1 MAISVTNLS
10 KTYRGKDTP
19 AVEALKGVTFA
30 LPSAGLVFILGK
42 SGCGKTTLMNM
53 IGGLDS
59 FDGGDLTI
67 DGRSVKSFSDGELI
81 RYRNRQVGFVYQ
93 ENNLLDEYTVERNV
107 GMALALQGKKDY
119 KEEVARALS
128 AVELD
133 GCAKAKPNRLSGGQK
148 QRVAIARAIVKRPK
162 ILLCDEPT
170 GSLDEET
177 GETIFALLKQI
188 SKSTLVVVV
197 SHDREAAEAF
207 GDRVIELRSGR
218 VVSDRVLSA
227 IQEGQADA
235 CPEAREAKG
244 RIGFPVRDVFKMGAG
259 LLFARPVRMVVAF
272 VMCLMTFTLF
282 GMADAVTAYDRD
294 VAVFNTMQSCGAYH
308 IWYGGVDSQS
318 LSKLDVQIL
327 QDAAGED
334 IRLDMIHDDL
344 RGEFNELDMDMAY
357 PDYYNAIYQNQG
369 YAEIDESLL
378 KDYDFKLVAGR
389 LPQADDEA
397 VITLL
402 TFHNLQRFGTFAE
415 EIDEYSDILFKTV
428 SIGEGE
434 QLRSF
439 KVVGVLDT
447 KFNTSLYGTSYGEY
461 MDPNSLT
468 QEMYGALQEM
478 LYQGMH
484 NILYLQKGYYA
495 AHNAPQ
501 TFWEQENI
509 AHMAFSDFDIYAGLL
524 HLADESFLQ
533 SVGEG
538 DWFYR
543 VEDIDIMRDTGV
555 IIRTGSVEEL
565 YRKYLNSLVES
576 FASDNWQEVAERFT
590 ADMGED
596 STCVD
601 YELYIL
607 NHTDEDGN
615 VYQPGYDRAY
625 FEKEAIDH
633 FLAALQGE
641 LPLASEKHGWNFSVP
656 VAGVIEDE
664 TLPLIKTEFHLSEDL
679 FNKICDDALDFGQYE
694 FAVCSGFVTPYKGS
708 DEYKMRLIRFTQDI
722 LKDGKAAYAPD
733 GDAFSIVGD
742 IDHTACTV
750 RNIFLYVTA
759 GAVVLS
765 VLLLMYYTSGVVQ
778 EKRREIG
785 IMHALGAKRSD
796 ILKIFAVDNGLFAV
810 VAIVLASILAA
821 VGTAI
826 LNGILVGDYVAAAI
840 ITFGIRQIALVAVL
854 ALVAT
859 ALGVAAPVIRLLR
872 AKPVDVIAG
881 RK

>member
-1 MAISVTNLS
+1 MAISVKNLS

-59 FDGGDLTI
+59 FDSGDLTI
-67 DGRSVKSFSDGELI
+67 DGRSVKSFSDGELVE
-81 RYRNRQVGFVYQ
+81 YRNRQVGFVYQ

-107 GMALALQGKKDY
+107 GMALALQGKKEY

-235 CPEAREAKG
+235 CPEAWEAKG
-244 RIGFPVRDVFKMGAG
+244 RIGFPARDVFKMGAG

-294 VAVFNTMQSCGAYH
+294 VAVFNTMQSCDVQH
-308 IWYGGVDSQS
+308 IWYSGPDYVMTEV
-318 LSKLDVQIL
+318 DVQTL
-327 QDAAGED
+327 QDAAGQD
-334 IRLDMIHDDL
+334 VRLDKVYPWTC
-344 RGEFNELDMDMAY
+344 GEFNEIDLEEAHYSAY
-357 PDYYNAIYQNQG
+357 TIFYENKG

-378 KDYDFKLVAGR
+378 EDYGFELVAGR
-389 LPQADDEA
+389 LPQVEDEA

-415 EIDEYSDILFKTV
+415 ELDEYSDILFRTV
-428 SIGEGE
+428 SIGEGK

-461 MDPNSLT
+461 ISPNSLT
-468 QEMYGALQEM
+468 QEMYGALQGM
-478 LYQGMH
+478 LYRGMH

-509 AHMAFSDFDIYAGLL
+509 AHMAFSDFDICAGSL

-543 VEDIDIMRDTGV
+543 AEDIDIMRDTGV
-555 IIRTGSVEEL
+555 VIRTRSVEEL

-590 ADMGED
+590 ADAGGDCSFIEY
-596 STCVD
+596 S
-601 YELYIL
+601 LYIL
-607 NHTDEDGN
+607 NHTDEGGN
-615 VYQPGYDRAY
+615 VYQPGCDRAY

-633 FLAALQGE
+633 FLAGLQGE

-664 TLPLIKTEFHLSEDL
+664 TLPLSKTEFHLSEDL

-742 IDHTACTV
+742 IDHTAITV

-785 IMHALGAKRSD
+785 IMHALGARRSD

-821 VGTAI
+821 VGTVI
-826 LNGILVGDYVAAAI
+826 LNGILVGDYVAAVI

>member
-1 MAISVTNLS
+1 MAISVKNLS

-19 AVEALKGVTFA
+19 AVEALKGVTFE

-67 DGRSVKSFSDGELI
+67 DGRSVKSFSEGELI
-81 RYRNRQVGFVYQ
+81 EYRNRQVGFVYQ

-218 VVSDRVLSA
+218 VISDRVLSA

-235 CPEAREAKG
+235 YPEAREAKG
-244 RIGFPVRDVFKMGAG
+244 RIGFPARDVFKMGAG

-272 VMCLMTFTLF
+272 VLCLMTFTLF

-294 VAVFNTMQSCGAYH
+294 VAVFNTMQSCDVQH
-308 IWYGGVDSQS
+308 IWYSGPDYVMTEV
-318 LSKLDVQIL
+318 DVQTL
-327 QDAAGED
+327 QDAAGQD
-334 IRLDMIHDDL
+334 VRLDKVYPWTC
-344 RGEFNELDMDMAY
+344 GEFNEIDLEKAHY
-357 PDYYNAIYQNQG
+357 SIYALYYENKG

-378 KDYDFKLVAGR
+378 EDYGFDLVAGR

-415 EIDEYSDILFKTV
+415 ELDEYSDILFRTV
-428 SIGEGE
+428 SIGEGK

-461 MDPNSLT
+461 MDPNSLNE
-468 QEMYGALQEM
+468 EMQDALYILLE
-478 LYQGMH
+478 YGMH

-509 AHMAFSDFDIYAGLL
+509 AHMAFSDFDICAGSL

-543 VEDIDIMRDTGV
+543 AEDINIMRDTGV
-555 IIRTGSVEEL
+555 VIRTRSVEEL

-633 FLAALQGE
+633 FLAGLQGE
-641 LPLASEKHGWNFSVP
+641 LPLASERHGWNFSVP

-664 TLPLIKTEFHLSEDL
+664 TLPLSKTEFHLSEDL

-742 IDHTACTV
+742 IDHTAITV

-785 IMHALGAKRSD
+785 IMHALGARRSD

-821 VGTAI
+821 VGTVI
-826 LNGILVGDYVAAAI
+826 LNGILVGDYVAAVI
-840 ITFGIRQIALVAVL
+840 ITFGIRQIALVSVL